1 MTTQLYRE
9 KFLDNYFHDQDYK
22 NRIDAY
28 LKYFNKDVEKHVKP
42 ALMDNLYIPKG
53 ALQVKPNCIDTVEVK
68 RSRKQQAVLFRGAT
82 VNMCHYDDNID
93 KKTAISLPI
102 VTYKTKSGQ
111 YYDFIVDQHL
121 IMQNGIDYI
130 LPQGIIALSSM
141 PLNS

>member
-68 RSRKQQAVLFRGAT
+68 RSRKQQAVLFRGA
-82 VNMCHYDDNID
+82 
-93 KKTAISLPI
+93 
-102 VTYKTKSGQ
+102 
-111 YYDFIVDQHL
+111 
-121 IMQNGIDYI
+121 
-130 LPQGIIALSSM
+130 SS
-141 PLNS
+141 